1 MSFVPNGFV
10 GSVMLACSLAV
21 AGCSV
26 DLKPF
31 TQEENAAR
39 VESDLSALFADQ
51 ERISGPIMLEEAI
64 ARALTY
70 NLDHRLKLMERA
82 VGVRELDVA
91 RMNLLPSVAANAGYD
106 ARSHADTTFNE
117 ARTST
122 STTSDKRVKTADLS
136 ISWNVLDFGIGYI
149 RAKQQADLAL
159 IVEERRRQVIH
170 NILQDTREAYW
181 RAAAAERALRSFGPL
196 MERVQK
202 ALDDVEAQVA
212 AQVNLMEALV
222 YKRTLLETLRQLEG
236 LRHDMQA
243 ARAELAVLMNV
254 HPDSEFTI
262 SDAEGPLPS
271 HVLAFSFDPEE
282 LELAALTNRSE
293 LRSEAYQLRI
303 NREEARV
310 AILQMI
316 PGLNFS
322 AGINYT
328 SDSYKANQRWYDASM
343 ALAWNVM
350 SLFQGPA
357 NIELAET
364 KQEMSKVRR
373 LALSMAVI
381 AQVNVAQLR
390 FVSAKRDYELAN
402 DIATVQGSIQT
413 QVANSQQAATGSG
426 QEVIQADVLA
436 ALTDLRRN
444 LAYAELQAAYGRLI
458 AASGADPQLDG
469 VSEQD
474 GLMVLAGA
482 VGRAL
487 QEWENGQFK
496 APARWSG
503 EDEAS

>member
-1 MSFVPNGFV
+1 MGRVPSRVV
-10 GSVMLACSLAV
+10 GIVVLAGSLV
-21 AGCSV
+21 LAGCSV

-31 TQEENAAR
+31 TPEENAAR

-91 RMNLLPSVAANAGYD
+91 RMSLLPTVAANAGYD

-122 STTSDKRVKTADLS
+122 STTSDKRVKTADLT

-149 RAKQQADLAL
+149 RAKQQADMAL

-181 RAAAAERALRSFGPL
+181 RAAAAERALRTFGPL
-196 MERVQK
+196 MDRVRS
-202 ALDDVEAQVA
+202 ALDDVEAQVD
-212 AQVNLMEALV
+212 AQVNLMEGLV
-222 YKRTLLETLRQLEG
+222 YKRTLLETLRQLEA
-236 LRHDMQA
+236 LRRDMQA

-262 SDAEGPLPS
+262 SDAEGALPG
-271 HVLAFSFDPEE
+271 HVVNFSFDAEE
-282 LELAALTNRSE
+282 LELAALRNRSE

-310 AILQMI
+310 AMLQMI

-390 FVSAKRDYELAN
+390 FNSAKRDFELAD
-402 DIATVQGSIQT
+402 DIATVQERIRT
-413 QVANSQQAATGSG
+413 QVSNSQQASTGTG
-426 QEVIQADVLA
+426 QEVIQADVLT
-436 ALTDLRRN
+436 ALTELRRN
-444 LAYAELQAAYGRLI
+444 LAYAELQAAFGRVV
-458 AASGADPQLDG
+458 AASGADPQIQG
-469 VSEQD
+469 VNESD

-487 QEWENGQFK
+487 QDWENGEFK
-496 APARWSG
+496 APARWTG
-503 EDEAS
+503 DDGAS